1 MPAIATIAFDVY
13 LCFLITLKDF
23 SPAERSVQV
32 FIDSYFLN
40 ETGLISVHPN
50 ENTATVLLK
59 TEDLLQIIKEH
70 GNAVDVVSI

>member
-1 MPAIATIAFDVY
+1 MRLLHLTPGSVTPLGVLNDEEHI
-13 LCFLITLKDF
+13 
-23 SPAERSVQV
+23 VQV
-32 FIDSYFLN
+32 FIDSYFLD

-70 GNAVDVVSI
+70 GNTVHVVSI

>member
-1 MPAIATIAFDVY
+1 MIQAVAE
-13 LCFLITLKDF
+13 LC
-23 SPAERSVQV
+23 RH
-32 FIDSYFLN
+32 FLN